1 MNGSS
6 KKFQGNNSDLDL
18 YIYHIKK
25 GSDLVLE
32 ETKEVNPSSKQLGK
46 FLNQID

>member
-1 MNGSS
+1 MGQV
-6 KKFQGNNSDLDL
+6 KIFQGNNSDLDL

-32 ETKEVNPSSKQLGK
+32 ETKEFNPSSKQLGK
-46 FLNQID
+46 LLNQID